1 METHDKEPAASR
13 APDPVV
19 DKPPDET
26 KQASLRCPTCGATA
40 IGTYCH
46 QCGEKVGRGNDPSL
60 WHFVREAAA
69 ALTNTDNKLFRS
81 FRALVLKPGRLTTA
95 YMAGRR
101 VPYLPPFRLFLVANV
116 LFFLTVSITGQ
127 GPFTTRLRTHIES
140 GNFFHRARAER
151 MVTSHLE
158 TTGTSFEVYEEV
170 FNRRVNTLSKTLVLV
185 MIPLFALLMKGVF
198 IRRRRAYF
206 VKHLVFSFHF
216 YAYLMLLV
224 VFFGWM
230 LALLVEALKA
240 VFGPGWYLWFRSD
253 SGISLLLFFMIVGY
267 LFFALRRA
275 FDQKIVFALA
285 TAFLLS
291 VGMYY
296 VLLLYRALLFFITF
310 YTI

>member
-1 METHDKEPAASR
+1 METHDKEPATSR

-19 DKPPDET
+19 DKPPDEA

-40 IGTYCH
+40 VGTYCH

-81 FRALVLKPGRLTTA
+81 FRVLVAKPGHLTTA

-116 LFFLTVSITGQ
+116 LFFLFVSITGQ
-127 GPFTTRLRTHIES
+127 DSLTTPLRTHINS
-140 GNFFHRARAER
+140 KNFFHRARAQR

-158 TTGTSFEVYEEV
+158 TTGTSFEVYQEV

-216 YAYLMLLV
+216 YTYLMLLV
-224 VFFGWM
+224 VFFS
-230 LALLVEALKA
+230 LTLVLLVEALKA

-253 SGISLLLFFMIVGY
+253 SGMSFLLFFMIMGY

-291 VGMYY
+291 TGMFY
-296 VLLLYRALLFFITF
+296 VVLLYRALLFFITF